1 MRLQAFG
8 ESNLKDPEAAMGR
21 WQDSCHSFPGQ
32 EGRAVW
38 FPRICPAGM
47 MAFAVK
53 GIVKIRVE
61 QTPRPEQGQDVDSL
75 GLNLWIPHTPLLPIA

>member
-1 MRLQAFG
+1 MMRLQAFG
-8 ESNLKDPEAAMGR
+8 KSNLKDPEAAMGR

-32 EGRAVW
+32 EGR
-38 FPRICPAGM
+38 ICPAGM

-61 QTPRPEQGQDVDSL
+61 QTPHPEQGQDVDSL
-75 GLNLWIPHTPLLPIA
+75 GLNLWMPHTPPLPIA